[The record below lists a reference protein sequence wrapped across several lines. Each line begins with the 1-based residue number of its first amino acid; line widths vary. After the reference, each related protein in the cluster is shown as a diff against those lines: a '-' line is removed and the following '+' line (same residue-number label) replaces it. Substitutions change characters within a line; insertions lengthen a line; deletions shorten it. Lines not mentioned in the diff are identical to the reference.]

1 MANEMKLFSVTNE
14 RPLALKIAENLGV
27 PLCEVEL
34 QKFSDGEVKINVEE
48 SIRGTNCYVIQSMNS
63 NVNER
68 LMELLIMIDALKRA
82 SAHTIT
88 VIMPYYGY
96 SRQDRKARSR
106 EPITAKLLANLIQR
120 AGATRLISVD
130 LHAAQIQGFF
140 NIPIDHLS
148 ALPLLSARLIEE
160 YGNEENLVIV
170 APDHSGVVR
179 ARRVA
184 DKLHAPI
191 AILNRKPRPNERE
204 ITSIIGEV
212 EGKLAIVV
220 DDIIDTGYR
229 ATTSAEKL
237 LEAGAREVVTCATHA
252 VLAGDA
258 AERLAASPIS
268 KIFVT
273 DSIDVVG
280 AKKIDKMEVITIGPA
295 LARAIS
301 GVQENRSLH
310 PLF

>member
-1 MANEMKLFSVTNE
+1 MSNEMRLFSVTNE
-14 RPLALKIAENLGV
+14 RPLAVKVSKALGV
-27 PLCEVEL
+27 PLCEIEL
-34 QKFSDGEVKINVEE
+34 QKFSDGEVKINIGE
-48 SIRGTNCYVIQSMNS
+48 SVRGTNCYVLQSANS

-68 LMELLIMIDALKRA
+68 LIEMLIMIDALKRA
-82 SAHTIT
+82 SAHSIT
-88 VIMPYYGY
+88 VIMPYYPY
-96 SRQDRKARSR
+96 ARQDRKARSR
-106 EPITAKLLANLIQR
+106 EPITAKLIANLLQQ

-140 NIPIDHLS
+140 NIPIDHIS
-148 ALPLLSARLIEE
+148 AVPLLTAHLVEK
-160 YGNEENLVIV
+160 YGNDDVVIV

-184 DKLHAPI
+184 DKMNAPI
-191 AILNRKPRPNERE
+191 AILNRKPRPDERE
-204 ITSIIGEV
+204 ISSIIGDV
-212 EGKLAIVV
+212 AGKLAIVV

-237 LEAGAREVVTCATHA
+237 LENGATGVVTCATHA

-258 AERLAASPIS
+258 AERLASSPIQEL
-268 KIFVT
+268 VLT
-273 DSIDVVG
+273 DAIDIPEE
-280 AKKIDKMEVITIGPA
+280 KWQDKMTLITIGEI

>member
-1 MANEMKLFSVTNE
+1 M
-14 RPLALKIAENLGV
+14 
-27 PLCEVEL
+27 
-34 QKFSDGEVKINVEE
+34 
-48 SIRGTNCYVIQSMNS
+48 
-63 NVNER
+63 
-68 LMELLIMIDALKRA
+68 LIMIDALKRA
-82 SAHTIT
+82 SAHSIT
-88 VIMPYYGY
+88 VIMPYYPY
-96 SRQDRKARSR
+96 ARQDRKARSR
-106 EPITAKLLANLIQR
+106 EPITAKLIANLLQQ

-140 NIPIDHLS
+140 NIPIDHIS
-148 ALPLLSARLIEE
+148 AVPLLTAHLVEK
-160 YGNEENLVIV
+160 YGNDDVVIV

-184 DKLHAPI
+184 DKMNAPI
-191 AILNRKPRPNERE
+191 AILNRKPRPDERE
-204 ITSIIGEV
+204 ISSIIGDV
-212 EGKLAIVV
+212 AGKLAIVV

-237 LEAGAREVVTCATHA
+237 LENGATGVVTCATHA

-258 AERLAASPIS
+258 AERLASSPIQEL
-268 KIFVT
+268 VLT
-273 DSIDVVG
+273 EAIDIPEE
-280 AKKIDKMEVITIGPA
+280 KWQDKMTLITIGEI